1 MEKKNGACGSHSG
14 IARTVHTAT
23 AAVTA
28 AVTVAVT
35 AVATAAANGGPNL
48 GPGSLVGLTFA
59 A

>member
-1 MEKKNGACGSHSG
+1 MEKKNGASGIHSG
-14 IARTVHTAT
+14 TARTVHTAT